1 MNSHVKTGFT
11 LLEIVVTMFIAAVVA
26 AMGAPKLS
34 SALRQRSVVSSADQF
49 ILAHSL
55 ARSTGIRYGRIAQLH
70 IDASTARVWVDVDT
84 SANGSGQR
92 GTISYIRKLADNG
105 VTMQSNRSIVCFDAR
120 GTAAVGGACEAG
132 NISVTF
138 QDADK
143 SAVVSATTLGKI
155 VR

>member
-1 MNSHVKTGFT
+1 MKSHVKTGFT
-11 LLEIVVTMFIAAVVA
+11 LLEIIVTMFIAAIVA

-34 SALRQRSVVSSADQF
+34 SALRQRSVASSADQF

-55 ARSTGIRYGRIAQLH
+55 ARSTALRYGRIAQLH
-70 IDASTARVWVDVDT
+70 IDPSTARVWVDVDT

-92 GTISYIRKLADNG
+92 GTISYIRTLNDNG
-105 VTMQSNRSIVCFDAR
+105 VTMVSNRSIVCFDSR

-132 NISVTF
+132 NLSVTF

-143 SAVVSATTLGKI
+143 SVAVSATTLGKI
-155 VR
+155 LR